1 MGLFSHFFGNL
12 YTLVAMDY
20 VSKWVEVVTLPTND
34 AKVVVKFF
42 QKNIFSI
49 FGSPRVIISDEGTH
63 FYNRTFAAALAK
75 YEIKHKVATTYHQKI
90 RGQAEL
96 SNREIKN
103 IFEKVVIPNRNDWS
117 LRLNESL
124 WDYRLVYETPL
135 GMSPYRIVYGK
146 PCHLP

>member
-1 MGLFSHFFGNL
+1 MCGF
-12 YTLVAMDY
+12 
-20 VSKWVEVVTLPTND
+20 
-34 AKVVVKFF
+34 
-42 QKNIFSI
+42 
-49 FGSPRVIISDEGTH
+49 
-63 FYNRTFAAALAK
+63 
-75 YEIKHKVATTYHQKI
+75 KHKVATTYHQKI